1 MDRKFGSET
10 NSVSE
15 MELEKPIVSDKKK
28 PSFIR
33 WIVVL
38 VVVVFVIFA
47 GLYGISK
54 MTKLNILGLDKNS
67 GDWQAVFLSN
77 GQVYF
82 GQASSMS
89 SNTITVKNIYY
100 LQVTQAL
107 QPDGTPVSDQ
117 QQGELSLVKLGNE
130 LHGPKDEMK
139 INRDH
144 VLFIEDLKNDGKV
157 VKAIEK
163 YLEDQKATVK

>member
-1 MDRKFGSET
+1 MEKKFQSEM
-10 NSVSE
+10 SSAPE
-15 MELEKPIVSDKKK
+15 MELEHPNSDKKK
-28 PSFIR
+28 PSALR
-33 WIVVL
+33 WIIVL
-38 VVVVFVIFA
+38 VVVVLVIFA
-47 GLYGISK
+47 CLYGVSK

-67 GDWQAVFLSN
+67 SEWQAVFLSN

-82 GQASSMS
+82 GQSSS
-89 SNTITVKNIYY
+89 LNRDTVNLKNIYY

-107 QPDGTPVSDQ
+107 QPDGTPAAQ

-130 LHGPKDEMK
+130 LHGPVDAMQ

-144 VLFIEDLKNDGKV
+144 ILFIEDLKKDGKV

-163 YLEDQKATVK
+163 YLEDQKAAK

>member
-10 NSVSE
+10 DPVSE
-15 MELEKPIVSDKKK
+15 MELDKPTVSEKKK
-28 PSFIR
+28 PSVVR

-82 GQASSMS
+82 GQASSMNS
-89 SNTITVKNIYY
+89 DTITVKNIYY

-107 QPDGTPVSDQ
+107 QPDGTPATE

-144 VLFIEDLKNDGKV
+144 VLFIEDLKSDGKV

-163 YLEDQKATVK
+163 YLEDQKATLK